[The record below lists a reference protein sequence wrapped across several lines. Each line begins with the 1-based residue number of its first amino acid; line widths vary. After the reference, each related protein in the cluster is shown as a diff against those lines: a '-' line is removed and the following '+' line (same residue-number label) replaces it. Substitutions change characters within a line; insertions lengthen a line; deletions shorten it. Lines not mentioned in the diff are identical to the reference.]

1 MTDDK
6 RHVVDLYADAKA
18 ADADYREA
26 EHRYQAGR
34 GKAPI
39 GAPMLLTLMCLTED
53 DAHEIVESIKEHGGV
68 LVSAAGMHTKTVHCS
83 VADLRCWGKYGA
95 GNAPDG
101 NPKYHDRPEV

>member
-1 MTDDK
+1 MTEDH
-6 RHVVDLYADAKA
+6 RHVVDLNQAAHDADR
-18 ADADYREA
+18 DYREA
-26 EHRYQAGR
+26 EHRYQAGK

-39 GAPMLLTLMCLTED
+39 GSPMLLTLMCLTED